1 MFCRK
6 TRKPITPRAAED
18 GSEAGFRPLQMV
30 WIAILAVALA
40 PFLMACGGSDSPSGP
55 ATGTLA
61 VEMKDAPIDEVS
73 EINVYIVGLTVKPVD
88 GPVDVIASEIGLVDL
103 LELQTTTELLA
114 VVNLEPG
121 AYTFIQVDLDQDR
134 SNVVEIDSGLEQ
146 PLQIPSEEIK
156 VVGGGFEVFPGD
168 TTRLTLDFDANR
180 SLLELGNG
188 DWLLE
193 PLILLENVVI
203 EE

>member
-1 MFCRK
+1 
-6 TRKPITPRAAED
+6 
-18 GSEAGFRPLQMV
+18 MV

-180 SLLELGNG
+180 SLLKLGNG